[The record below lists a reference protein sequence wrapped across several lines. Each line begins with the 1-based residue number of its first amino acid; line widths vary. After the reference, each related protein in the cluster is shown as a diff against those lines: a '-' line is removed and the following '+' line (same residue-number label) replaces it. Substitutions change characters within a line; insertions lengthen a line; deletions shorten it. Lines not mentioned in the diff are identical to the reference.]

1 MIKLSL
7 LSPESILS
15 SEITE
20 KTSPSLP
27 SLGLSPV
34 QAGLAKFNNSV
45 SVPSPVSPL
54 WTLV

>member
-1 MIKLSL
+1 MIKLTL
-7 LSPESILS
+7 LFPESILS
-15 SEITE
+15 SEVTE
-20 KTSPSLP
+20 KTFLSLP

-34 QAGLAKFNNSV
+34 QGGLAKFNNSA